1 MDQWNRIQSLEIKR
15 HAHGQLIF
23 DKRGRNIHLEK
34 DTLFSKWFWV
44 SWRAS
49 CKLMKLENTLSPHT
63 KINSKWLQ
71 DLNIRYDTIKCL
83 EESIDKTF
91 ST

>member
-23 DKRGRNIHLEK
+23 DKRCKNIQLEK
-34 DTLFSKWFWV
+34 DSLFSKWND
-44 SWRAS
+44 
-49 CKLMKLENTLSPHT
+49 LENTLSPYT
-63 KINSKWLQ
+63 KINSKLLQ
-71 DLNIRYDTIKCL
+71 DLNIRYDTIKLL

-91 ST
+91 SI